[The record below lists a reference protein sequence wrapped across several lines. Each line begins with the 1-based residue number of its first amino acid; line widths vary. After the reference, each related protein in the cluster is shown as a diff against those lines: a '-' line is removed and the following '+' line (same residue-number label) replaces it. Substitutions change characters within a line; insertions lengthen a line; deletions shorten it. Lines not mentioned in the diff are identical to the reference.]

1 MLETLLNLASAFSL
15 VVGAAFL
22 VYVTLLTIVFRRQKP
37 DIAGDASVLDWH
49 FLVPC
54 RDEEAV
60 IGFTLDR
67 LRSAFPSSHVW
78 VIDDASADATASIV
92 RARSDADE
100 HVHLVSRV
108 EPNARC
114 GKGAALN
121 QAYDELC
128 AWLPSDIDRSA
139 VIVVVVDADGEL
151 DANALA
157 IVAGPRMFGDERVG
171 AVQVEVRIRERHVR
185 HLRPTAGVLA
195 NLLAHALVRVQDIE
209 FRVTIAAMQH
219 VRERCRTVALGGNG
233 QFTRLLA
240 LDELAVAFGQP
251 WHGALLEDYELGLH
265 LSFAGWRNEFTRS
278 TWVEQEGLWSVRRFV
293 TQRTRWSQGMIQ
305 CGRYFRRVWE
315 MPRFGTKAVV
325 ETGYTM
331 VQPWMYVVGT
341 FCYPMPL
348 VLFVMKVLHHPGGPM
363 RFFVDGGW
371 GLLLFMAV
379 ASIGPFFVWPI
390 LYRRYQEPS
399 IGRLE
404 SVLWGFA
411 FTAYALC
418 MYVITW
424 RAFIKLLQGDTGW
437 AKTKRNAESG
447 DTPAARAEHV
457 EVTAQP

>member
-15 VVGAAFL
+15 VVGAAFF
-22 VYVTLLTIVFRRQKP
+22 VYVIMLGVVFRRQKP
-37 DIAGDASVLDWH
+37 DEAAEGSVFEWH

-60 IGFTLDR
+60 IGATLER
-67 LRSAFPSSHVW
+67 LRSSFPASHVW
-78 VIDDASADATASIV
+78 VIDDASTDSTAAIV
-92 RARSDADE
+92 GAVRDDDD
-100 HVHLVSRV
+100 HVHLVSRIA
-108 EPNARC
+108 PNARC

-128 AWLPSDIDRSA
+128 AWLPNDRDRAS
-139 VIVVVVDADGEL
+139 VIVAVVDADGEL
-151 DANALA
+151 DANALN
-157 IVAGPRMFGDERVG
+157 VVSGPRMFGNERVG

-185 HLRPTAGVLA
+185 HLRPAAGFLS

-219 VRERCRTVALGGNG
+219 VRERCGTVALGGNG

-240 LDELAVAFGQP
+240 LDELAVAFGEP

-265 LSFAGWRNEFTRS
+265 LSFAGWGNEFTRS
-278 TWVEQEGLWSVRRFV
+278 TWVEQEGLWSLRRFV

-305 CGRYFRRVWE
+305 CSRYFRRVWE
-315 MPRFGTKAVV
+315 MPRFSTKAVV

-331 VQPWMYVVGT
+331 MQPWTYVVGT
-341 FCYPMPL
+341 FCYPLPL
-348 VLFVMKVLHHPGGPM
+348 VMFVLNVLHHPGGPW
-363 RFFVDGGW
+363 RFITEGGW
-371 GLLLFMAV
+371 GLLLYMAA
-379 ASIGPFFVWPI
+379 ASIGPFFLWPI

-404 SVLWGFA
+404 TVLWGFA

-437 AKTKRNAESG
+437 AKTKRNSELAEV
-447 DTPAARAEHV
+447 PAAAGANAVAR
-457 EVTAQP
+457 